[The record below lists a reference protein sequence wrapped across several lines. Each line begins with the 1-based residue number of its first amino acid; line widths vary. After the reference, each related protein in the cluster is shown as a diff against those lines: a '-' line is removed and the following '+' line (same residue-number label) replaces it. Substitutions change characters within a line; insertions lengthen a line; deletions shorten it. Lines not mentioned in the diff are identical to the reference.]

1 MPDEGPHNPRA
12 HAAAQSA
19 QRVVIQMRQAPLWLR
34 ALLLLLVLVGFLLG
48 LLIIV
53 PLAIIALIVALIA
66 RGLRSLRRAFV
77 GPNGPLDKR
86 RNVRVIVPDRND

>member
-1 MPDEGPHNPRA
+1 MPEAGPHNARA

-19 QRVVIQMRQAPLWLR
+19 QRVVIQMREAPLWLR
-34 ALLLLLVLVGFLLG
+34 ALLLLLILVGFLIG

-53 PLAIIALIVALIA
+53 PLAILAIIVAVIA
-66 RGLRSLRRAFV
+66 RGVRSLRRAFV

-86 RNVRVIVPDRND
+86 RNVRVIVPDRHD